1 MSCRCLCRCV
11 HFQVTQH
18 PHTGDLVPEFQGTSH
33 WPPWNTSKS
42 SKTLKS
48 TCFRTFIHTELG
60 GSLAVAWPSPCSHR
74 ALAGSG
80 KAGELALIWE
90 ILISLLQKLG
100 MLALQKML
108 LTILLTRLMAKWNKF
123 VGISQHFISG
133 LSESTW
139 GRQEE
144 LCWVF
149 CRALFSFL
157 CSYFYMILYPLPE
170 ADRGITNAVV

>member
-1 MSCRCLCRCV
+1 MPLQVCALSGNPAPSHGRSCPRIS
-11 HFQVTQH
+11 
-18 PHTGDLVPEFQGTSH
+18 GDLPVA
-33 WPPWNTSKS
+33 
-42 SKTLKS
+42 TLEHLKIQQNIKS

-74 ALAGSG
+74 ALAGLG
-80 KAGELALIWE
+80 NAGELALIWE
-90 ILISLLQKLG
+90 ILISLLQKLS

-157 CSYFYMILYPLPE
+157 CSYSYIILCPLPE

>member
-1 MSCRCLCRCV
+1 MSCRCVCRCV
-11 HFQVTQH
+11 HFQVTRH
-18 PHTGDLVPEFQGTSH
+18 PHTGALVPEFQGTCQ

-42 SKTLKS
+42 SKAQKS

-74 ALAGSG
+74 ALAGLG

-90 ILISLLQKLG
+90 ILISLLQKLS

-139 GRQEE
+139 EGR
-144 LCWVF
+144 
-149 CRALFSFL
+149 RSFAGCFVGL
-157 CSYFYMILYPLPE
+157 YFHFFARIS
-170 ADRGITNAVV
+170 I